1 MSTKTITTNYLA
13 FIFDDL
19 TEFYATRE
27 LIDKL
32 KRKKIPTD
40 IIIPFDSG
48 YNGLAKHTYTKI
60 KDLGYNPLNDV
71 PKNKI
76 YKVLLTP
83 YPELD
88 IIQRTNFIYHIR
100 MPYSTISAKPNPTY
114 NIASKINYDAIICF
128 NNYEPA
134 FLNCYGA
141 ECYSV
146 PYWKYSNFKKKPSK
160 NQKPT
165 LLILPTFG
173 QDTSC
178 VQYLSDT
185 MINDIKKHFK
195 VIIKAHHA
203 IHFGQDGQDALKK
216 LRDFADEFYDSDTPI
231 TELLKTADIVL
242 SDNSGSIF
250 ESIYANTPIVAF
262 SKDLNARSLNGID
275 TLQYQLMQDNILPYT
290 NDPSK
295 ILPLLLSAKTYF
307 KKQQNI
313 KKKLFQETKTNSVD
327 VTVNIL
333 KKYLNKDNTKDYRKI
348 LHDMMLEEWFKNKK
362 DSQENPKLKAQI
374 STLEAKVKQ
383 YEAVF
388 DSGAYQFY
396 DKLIAPYKK
405 IKTMRNKHE
414 K

>member
-146 PYWKYSNFKKKPSK
+146 PYWKYSNFNKKP
-160 NQKPT
+160 
-165 LLILPTFG
+165 
-173 QDTSC
+173 
-178 VQYLSDT
+178 
-185 MINDIKKHFK
+185 
-195 VIIKAHHA
+195 
-203 IHFGQDGQDALKK
+203 
-216 LRDFADEFYDSDTPI
+216 
-231 TELLKTADIVL
+231 
-242 SDNSGSIF
+242 
-250 ESIYANTPIVAF
+250 
-262 SKDLNARSLNGID
+262 
-275 TLQYQLMQDNILPYT
+275 
-290 NDPSK
+290 
-295 ILPLLLSAKTYF
+295 
-307 KKQQNI
+307 
-313 KKKLFQETKTNSVD
+313 
-327 VTVNIL
+327 
-333 KKYLNKDNTKDYRKI
+333 
-348 LHDMMLEEWFKNKK
+348 
-362 DSQENPKLKAQI
+362 
-374 STLEAKVKQ
+374 
-383 YEAVF
+383 
-388 DSGAYQFY
+388 
-396 DKLIAPYKK
+396 
-405 IKTMRNKHE
+405 
-414 K
+414 